1 MTTLARRASA
11 EVLGTFFLVL
21 AGVGTAVFAGAFVGP
36 LGVAIAFGLGLLTMV
51 YALGPISGAHF
62 NPAVSVGL
70 LAAGRIGIVD
80 LLVYVA
86 AQVVGALLAAAVILV
101 IARGTLMFVST
112 PNTLAANG
120 YGLHSPGGYQLA
132 SCLLAECVLTFFFVL
147 AVLGS
152 TSRRAPSQLAGIAI
166 GLCLTAVHLIGI
178 PITNTSVNPARSTG
192 PALVA
197 GGWAMGQL
205 WLFWL
210 APLFGGA
217 IAGVTARLLGID
229 RPAVL
234 PPIEELE
241 EAPQRPVAAVHR

>member
-1 MTTLARRASA
+1 MTTIARRASA

-21 AGVGTAVFAGAFVGP
+21 AGVGTAVFAGVLVGA
-36 LGVAIAFGLGLLTMV
+36 LGVAIAFGLGLLTMI
-51 YALGPISGAHF
+51 YTLGPISGAHF

-70 LAAGRIGIVD
+70 LAAGRMGIVD
-80 LLVYVA
+80 TIVYVV
-86 AQVVGALLAAAVILV
+86 AQLVGALLASAIILV
-101 IARGTLMFVST
+101 IARGAPSYIAT
-112 PNTLAANG
+112 PISLAANG
-120 YGLHSPGGYQLA
+120 YGVHSPGGYELG

-147 AVLGS
+147 VVIGS
-152 TSRRAPSQLAGIAI
+152 TSRRAPAQLAGIAI
-166 GLCLTAVHLIGI
+166 GLCLAAVHLIGI

-197 GGWAMGQL
+197 DGWALSQL

-229 RPAVL
+229 RPAVS
-234 PPIEELE
+234 PPAEELE
-241 EAPQRPVAAVHR
+241 EAPQRPVAAVQR